1 MITFDIPTMSCGH
14 CVRAITEAVHSVDA
28 QARVEAAL
36 PEHTVQVDSQAPREQ
51 LVAALTAAG
60 YAPAGG

>member
-28 QARVEAAL
+28 QARVETSL

-51 LVAALTAAG
+51 LVAALTEAG